1 MARDELIEVMARE
14 IDHALVWEVEGDTR
28 AGELT
33 QREQRAVAAAA
44 LAAIEAQ
51 GFAIVP
57 VEPTEAICDAGTD
70 YLEGAGCNPLSE
82 DAERVYRA
90 MIAAAQ
96 EQSND

>member
-57 VEPTEAICDAGTD
+57 VEPTQAMLNVGLDAFLDREQGTAD
-70 YLEGAGCNPLSE
+70 IY
-82 DAERVYRA
+82 RV
-90 MIAAAQ
+90 MITAAQ
-96 EQSND
+96 EQTNG